1 METNGQTFRDLAHQK
16 DNTHLKNDIRRMAD
30 PNRQSP
36 RGELRISSEYHPTV
50 LQISTFLDEQIYF
63 PLYQKDAGRF
73 ELSVSGLV
81 GVTKVSEKLIPIKV
95 GSAGLGVLCFISF
108 LRLLSSNKLRWV
120 AYLIASIDMF
130 RISYNAYGR
139 QYLSLVGKHT
149 LENPKELGRSIMSFF
164 SSAPN
169 SEENFIKKAT
179 EVVNWSYLVDGTITL
194 WGYEK
199 VRADVEIPLIL

>member
-1 METNGQTFRDLAHQK
+1 MASSDPAAGGRGVGQGQGREAGK
-16 DNTHLKNDIRRMAD
+16 GA
-30 PNRQSP
+30 
-36 RGELRISSEYHPTV
+36 ELRLPSEFHPTV
-50 LQISTFLDEQIYF
+50 LQISTFLDDQIYF
-63 PLYQKDAGRF
+63 PIYQKDAGKF

-81 GVTKVSEKLIPIKV
+81 SVTKVSEKLIPIKV
-95 GSAGLGVLCFISF
+95 GSAGLGVFCFISF

-120 AYLIASIDMF
+120 VYLIASIDLF

-149 LENPKELGRSIMSFF
+149 LENPKELGRSLMSLFT
-164 SSAPN
+164 SAPN

-179 EVVNWSYLVDGTITL
+179 EVVNWNYLIDGTISR

-199 VRADVEIPLIL
+199 VSSRLRSSSHNSEFRFGNS